1 MGSAIWLLWAVPQW
15 YFETLLD
22 PLGAGLLSFIP
33 ALGALLLIVGLVL
46 AAMRRRKGLLL
57 FLIPFAASEALVAV
71 AGAMRGRVGPPLAGW
86 ITLAFLAAQLLFCL
100 WLLWRL
106 RGARAPA
113 AAFTVFSLTYALFA
127 AFVASMAFAD
137 QWL

>member
-1 MGSAIWLLWAVPQW
+1 MGSAIWLLRAVPEW

-22 PLGAGLLSFIP
+22 PLGAGPFSGIP
-33 ALGALLLIVGLVL
+33 ALGALALIAGLVL

-57 FLIPFAASEALVAV
+57 FLVPFAASEALVAL
-71 AGAMRGRVGPPLAGW
+71 AGAMRGRVGPSPAGW
-86 ITLAFLAAQLLFCL
+86 ITLVFLAAQLLFCL

-113 AAFTVFSLTYALFA
+113 AAFTLFSLTYALFA
-127 AFVASMAFAD
+127 AFVAGMAFGD
-137 QWL
+137 TWM